1 MNTLTHSCEQSALMA
16 HAVAQANAHAE
27 GLEQR
32 CRRWRRRATVK
43 RFVVMALLVVAI
55 LFVVGSI
62 NPALANQTYAMG
74 NLSTD
79 KAVASVHQILINT

>member
-1 MNTLTHSCEQSALMA
+1 MNTLTHSCAQSAA
-16 HAVAQANAHAE
+16 IAQALAHAE

-62 NPALANQTYAMG
+62 
-74 NLSTD
+74 
-79 KAVASVHQILINT
+79 K